1 MTSPATPVRI
11 ALVGS
16 GRIGQVHAATVHRSE
31 GAVLQVVADPFI
43 AGAEAVVARYC
54 GASGRATTDALEA
67 ITAEDVDAVV
77 VASPTSTH
85 VDLIAA
91 CLDAGRPVLCEKPID
106 LDIAR
111 VDGLRERAAAA
122 SVPVALGFNRRF
134 DPHFAELHR
143 RVQAGEVGPLEQ
155 LTIISRDPAP
165 APEDYIKVSGGI
177 FRDMTIHDF
186 DTARWFVPDV
196 VAVTAVGLRQFSD
209 VIAKHDDYDGAVT
222 TLVGSRGQ
230 SVTITNS
237 RHCAAGY
244 DQRLEAT
251 GPLGTLSVGNVTDTL
266 VRSSTG
272 TSGDSGAPFQN
283 FFLERYA
290 RAYAA
295 ELESFLEAVRGGE
308 LTGPGFEDGRAALV
322 LADAA
327 GTSAREGR
335 TVRVDLSA

>member
-1 MTSPATPVRI
+1 VTSPTTPVRI
-11 ALVGS
+11 ALIGS
-16 GRIGQVHAATVHRSE
+16 GRIGQVHALSIHRAE
-31 GAVLQVVADPFI
+31 GAVLQVVADPFVS
-43 AGAEAVVARYC
+43 GAEQVVARF
-54 GASGRATTDALEA
+54 GGRATTDALEA
-67 ITAEDVDAVV
+67 ITADDVDAVV
-77 VASPTSTH
+77 VASPTPTH

-91 CLDAGRPVLCEKPID
+91 CLDAGKPVLCEKPID
-106 LDIAR
+106 LDITR
-111 VDGLRERAAAA
+111 VDGLRARAASAS

-143 RVQAGEVGPLEQ
+143 RVTAGEVGPLEQ
-155 LTIISRDPAP
+155 LTITSRDPAP

-209 VIAKHDDYDGAVT
+209 VIAKHDDFDGAIV
-222 TLVGSRGQ
+222 TLVGAGGQ

-266 VRSSTG
+266 VRSSNG
-272 TSGDSGAPFQN
+272 TSGDSGAPFQT
-283 FFLERYA
+283 FFLERYSQ
-290 RAYAA
+290 AYSA
-295 ELESFLEAVRGGE
+295 ELEAFLVAVRGGE
-308 LTGPGFEDGRAALV
+308 MTSPGYEDGRAALL

-327 GTSAREGR
+327 GVSAREGR
-335 TVRVDLSA
+335 TVRVDLTA

>member
-1 MTSPATPVRI
+1 MTSPTTPVRI
-11 ALVGS
+11 ALIGS
-16 GRIGQVHAATVHRSE
+16 GRIGQVHALSIHRAE
-31 GAVLQVVADPFI
+31 GAVLQVVADPFVS
-43 AGAEAVVARYC
+43 GAEQVVARF
-54 GASGRATTDALEA
+54 GGRATTDALEA
-67 ITAEDVDAVV
+67 ITADDVDAVV
-77 VASPTSTH
+77 VASPTPTH

-91 CLDAGRPVLCEKPID
+91 CLDAGKPVLCEKPID
-106 LDIAR
+106 LDITR
-111 VDGLRERAAAA
+111 VDGLRARAASAS

-143 RVQAGEVGPLEQ
+143 RVTAGEVGPLEQ
-155 LTIISRDPAP
+155 LTITSRDPAP

-209 VIAKHDDYDGAVT
+209 VIAKHDDFDGAIV
-222 TLVGSRGQ
+222 TLVGAGGQ

-266 VRSSTG
+266 VRSSNG
-272 TSGDSGAPFQN
+272 TSGDAGAAFQT
-283 FFLERYA
+283 FFLERYSQ
-290 RAYAA
+290 AYSA
-295 ELESFLEAVRGGE
+295 ELEAFLVAVRGGE
-308 LTGPGFEDGRAALV
+308 MTSPGYEDGRAALL

-327 GTSAREGR
+327 GVSAREGR
-335 TVRVDLSA
+335 TVRVDLTA

>member
-16 GRIGQVHAATVHRSE
+16 GRIGQVHALSIHRAE
-31 GAVLQVVADPFI
+31 GAVLQVVADPFVS
-43 AGAEAVVARYC
+43 GAEAVVAKF
-54 GASGRATTDALEA
+54 GGRATTDALEA
-67 ITAEDVDAVV
+67 ISADDVDAVV
-77 VASPTSTH
+77 VASPTATH

-91 CLDAGRPVLCEKPID
+91 CLDAGKPVLCEKPID

-111 VDGLRERAAAA
+111 VDGLRARAAGAAAA
-122 SVPVALGFNRRF
+122 GLPVALGFNRRF

-143 RVQAGEVGPLEQ
+143 RVLAGEVGPLEQ

-165 APEDYIKVSGGI
+165 APEDYIRVSGGI

-209 VIAKHDDYDGAVT
+209 VIAKHDDFDGAIV
-222 TLVGSRGQ
+222 TLVGASGQ

-266 VRSSTG
+266 VRSSNG
-272 TSGDSGAPFQN
+272 TSGDSGAPFQT
-283 FFLERYA
+283 FFLERYSQ
-290 RAYAA
+290 AYSA
-295 ELESFLEAVRGGE
+295 ELEAFLVAVRGGE
-308 LTGPGFEDGRAALV
+308 MTNPGYEDGRAALL

-327 GTSAREGR
+327 GVSAREGR
-335 TVRVDLSA
+335 TVRVDLTA

>member
-1 MTSPATPVRI
+1 VTSPTTPVRI
-11 ALVGS
+11 ALIGS
-16 GRIGQVHAATVHRSE
+16 GRIGQVHALSIHRAE
-31 GAVLQVVADPFI
+31 GAVLQVVADPFVS
-43 AGAEAVVARYC
+43 GAEQVVARF
-54 GASGRATTDALEA
+54 GGRATTDALEA
-67 ITAEDVDAVV
+67 ITADDVDAVV
-77 VASPTSTH
+77 VASPTPTH

-91 CLDAGRPVLCEKPID
+91 CLDAGKPVLCEKPID
-106 LDIAR
+106 LDITR
-111 VDGLRERAAAA
+111 VDGLRARAASAS

-143 RVQAGEVGPLEQ
+143 RVTAGEVGPLEQ
-155 LTIISRDPAP
+155 LTITSRDPAP

-209 VIAKHDDYDGAVT
+209 VIAKHDDFDGAIV
-222 TLVGSRGQ
+222 TLVGAGGQ

-266 VRSSTG
+266 VRSSNG
-272 TSGDSGAPFQN
+272 TSGDAGAAFQT
-283 FFLERYA
+283 FFLERYSQ
-290 RAYAA
+290 AYSA
-295 ELESFLEAVRGGE
+295 ELEAFLVAVRGGE
-308 LTGPGFEDGRAALV
+308 MTSPGYEDGRAALL

-327 GTSAREGR
+327 GVSAREGR
-335 TVRVDLSA
+335 TVRVDLTA

>member
-16 GRIGQVHAATVHRSE
+16 GRIGQVHAASIHRSE
-31 GAVLQVVADPFI
+31 GAVLQVVADPFV
-43 AGAEAVVARYC
+43 AGAQTVVERF
-54 GASGRATTDALEA
+54 GGPSTRATTDALEA
-67 ITAEDVDAVV
+67 ITAADVDAVV

-111 VDGLRERAAAA
+111 VDGLRERAAAS

-143 RVQAGEVGPLEQ
+143 RVAAGEIGPLEQ
-155 LTIISRDPAP
+155 LTITSRDPAP
-165 APEDYIKVSGGI
+165 APEDYIAVSGGI

-196 VAVTAVGLRQFSD
+196 VAVTAVGLRQFSE
-209 VIAKHDDYDGAVT
+209 VIAKHDDYDGAVV
-222 TLVGSRGQ
+222 TLVGAGGQ

-272 TSGDSGAPFQN
+272 SSGDSGAPFQT

-290 RAYAA
+290 QAYAA
-295 ELESFLEAVRGGE
+295 ELEAFLAAVRGGE
-308 LTGPGFEDGRAALV
+308 LSGPGFEDGRAALV

-327 GTSAREGR
+327 GVSAREGR